1 MLQNIHPKLIN
12 DTRKIIDSSDS
23 SDTESDDLSITNYS
37 NDISNTK
44 TNIPNIPDKVDND
57 QFSDEFSDE
66 FSDSFGQ
73 INELQNSEIQ
83 IFNNTSDDLSFDD
96 K

>member
-1 MLQNIHPKLIN
+1 MIQNFRPKLFN
-12 DTRKIIDSSDS
+12 ETRKIIDSSDS
-23 SDTESDDLSITNYS
+23 SDTESDDLSITNHS
-37 NDISNTK
+37 SDISNTK

-83 IFNNTSDDLSFDD
+83 IFNDTSDDLSFDD